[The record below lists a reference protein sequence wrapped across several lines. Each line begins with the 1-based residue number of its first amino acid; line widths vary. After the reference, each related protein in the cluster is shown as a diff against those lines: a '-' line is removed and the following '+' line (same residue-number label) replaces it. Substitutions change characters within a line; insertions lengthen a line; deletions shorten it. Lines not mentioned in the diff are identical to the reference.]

1 MKMHRDYIDLQ
12 PESD

>member
-1 MKMHRDYIDLQ
+1 MVTVQGDLQ